1 MFFFSS
7 ASLIGRQWARFNE
20 IKQPARD
27 VSTSPHSA
35 PPQTEAGI
43 LALLATPFLR
53 LALQRKNQSAFPP
66 GDRRTSSLLTPEV
79 NEV

>member
-20 IKQPARD
+20 VKQPTRD

-35 PPQTEAGI
+35 PPQSEAGI

-53 LALQRKNQSAFPP
+53 LALQRKINPRSRQA
-66 GDRRTSSLLTPEV
+66 TEEHHLSSRLR
-79 NEV
+79 